1 MVGDKKLIILII
13 LLILLFVSC
22 NAKYKRNYRDWENKM
37 SREEMKRHNEKIQQL
52 KK

>member
-1 MVGDKKLIILII
+1 MKKIMLLTIIILFFI
-13 LLILLFVSC
+13 SC
-22 NAKYKRNYRDWENKM
+22 NVKYNRNYRDWEYKM